1 MNGIEGKFSIKKI
14 LVALDASSL
23 SRPALE
29 TAAELAS
36 RLGAELIGL
45 FVEDITLLRVAEL
58 PLAMEVGPLS
68 RLSRRLQIPEL
79 EKQFRAQA
87 AIMRHSLAN
96 VAKRLGLTWEFRIA
110 RGKVALEIL
119 SAEEEADL
127 VIVGKCRWP
136 MGKRLGSTTQTL
148 VFKGRCLTLV
158 LHESCTFGLPVVA
171 IYDGSVQGGKA
182 LKAAEQLVG
191 LKDGS
196 MMVLVTASDAAS
208 AEKLADSVR
217 LHFNIKG
224 QEQESEIRIMIRP
237 TLPRL
242 IFAVQGMGPVV
253 VPANTEFLY
262 EGSLCEFIS
271 TIRNSVLL
279 VR

>member
-1 MNGIEGKFSIKKI
+1 VNELERKLSIQKI

-23 SRPALE
+23 SRPVLE

-45 FVEDITLLRVAEL
+45 FVEDITLLQVAEL

-79 EKQFRAQA
+79 ERQFRAQA
-87 AIMRHSLAN
+87 AIMRHYLAN
-96 VAKRLGLTWEFRIA
+96 VAERLGLTWEFRIV
-110 RGKVALEIL
+110 RGKVAREIL

-127 VIVGKCRWP
+127 VIVGKRRWHF
-136 MGKRLGSTTQTL
+136 GKRLGSTTQTV

-158 LHESCTFGLPVVA
+158 LHESCTLGLPVVA
-171 IYDGSVQGGKA
+171 VYDGSVQGGKA
-182 LKAAEQLVG
+182 LKAAGQLVG

-196 MMVLVTASDAAS
+196 LRVLVTASDAAS
-208 AEKLADSVR
+208 AQKLGNSVR
-217 LHFNIKG
+217 EHFNNQG
-224 QEQESEIRIMIRP
+224 QECEIRIMIGP

-242 IFAVQGMGPVV
+242 IFAVQGLGPVV
-253 VPANTEFLY
+253 IPANTEFLC

>member
-1 MNGIEGKFSIKKI
+1 VNELEGKLSIQKI

-29 TAAELAS
+29 TAAEMAS

-96 VAKRLGLTWEFRIA
+96 VAERLGLTWEFRIV

-136 MGKRLGSTTQTL
+136 MGKRLGSTTQTV

-158 LHESCTFGLPVVA
+158 LHESCTLGLPVVA
-171 IYDGSVQGGKA
+171 VYDGSVQGEKA
-182 LKAAEQLVG
+182 LKAAGQLVW

-196 MMVLVTASDAAS
+196 LMVLVVASDAAS
-208 AEKLADSVR
+208 AQKLANSVR
-217 LHFNIKG
+217 EHFNVRG
-224 QEQESEIRIMIRP
+224 QESKIRIMIRP

-242 IFAVQGMGPVV
+242 IFAVQGLGPVV
-253 VPANTEFLY
+253 VPTNMEFLCD
-262 EGSLCEFIS
+262 GPLCEFIS
-271 TIRNSVLL
+271 MIKNPVLL